1 MSYNFAILHQSSYFT
16 RTNVKYSKSVL
27 SVYHVGGGGLGVG
40 YRTDYFHTSISGKN
54 EIEKTIIQK
63 RNENEN
69 ENTFK
74 NDK

>member
-1 MSYNFAILHQSSYFT
+1 MPFRRMIEIHY
-16 RTNVKYSKSVL
+16 VKYAWNRLCL
-27 SVYHVGGGGLGVG
+27 SIMYGGTRG
-40 YRTDYFHTSISGKN
+40 DYMHEFSTAVSGKN

>member
-1 MSYNFAILHQSSYFT
+1 MLNMREIGC
-16 RTNVKYSKSVL
+16 VCL
-27 SVYHVGGGGLGVG
+27 SCMGGPGG
-40 YRTDYFHTSISGKN
+40 DYMHEFSTAVSGKN

>member
-1 MSYNFAILHQSSYFT
+1 M
-16 RTNVKYSKSVL
+16 KSVV
-27 SVYHVGGGGLGVG
+27 SVYHVWGGPEG
-40 YRTDYFHTSISGKN
+40 DYMHEFSTAVSGKN

-69 ENTFK
+69 TFK